1 MHYFQ
6 MKEPRHLCGKQCLR
20 TIGIA
25 SFIAVVCSFG
35 IGSALACDGI
45 KDSFKK
51 TEQGFGE
58 LLKGIG
64 QEAKKAGEV
73 AGVWPRKETKEESK
87 PTEKQTDKG
96 KEDHK

>member
-1 MHYFQ
+1 MRYFQ
-6 MKEPRHLCGKQCLR
+6 MKEPKPLRGKQFLR
-20 TIGIA
+20 TMGIA
-25 SFIAVVCSFG
+25 SFISAVCGFG
-35 IGSALACDGI
+35 TGSALACDGI

-73 AGVWPRKETKEESK
+73 AGVWPRKEAKEESK
-87 PTEKQTDKG
+87 GTEKQPDKG

>member
-1 MHYFQ
+1 MHFFQ
-6 MKEPRHLCGKQCLR
+6 MKEPKHLCGKQCLR
-20 TIGIA
+20 TMGTA
-25 SFIAVVCSFG
+25 SLIAVVCSFG

-45 KDSFKK
+45 KDSVKK

-64 QEAKKAGEV
+64 QEVKKAGEV
-73 AGVWPRKETKEESK
+73 AGVWSKAKEESNR
-87 PTEKQTDKG
+87 TEKQTDKG